1 MIFAEAL
8 YALEDYRGFARN
20 VPVPILANLT
30 EFGKTPFFTLEEL
43 REVGVRLVLY
53 PLSAFRA
60 MSQIATRVYETIR
73 TEGTQKEVFGNM
85 QTRTELYDVLNYY
98 SFEDKLDRLF
108 SSDKK
113 S

>member
-8 YALEDYRGFARN
+8 YTLEDYRGFSRN
-20 VPVPILANLT
+20 VPVPVLANLT

-73 TEGTQKEVFGNM
+73 TEGTQKEVVGEM
-85 QTRTELYDVLNYY
+85 QSRAELYDVLNYY
-98 SFEDKLDRLF
+98 SFEDKIDQLF
-108 SSDKK
+108 SGDKK